1 MQLEIKT
8 SKKSFT
14 RHYLELLNG
23 ILKLTPREL
32 DSLLLFLE
40 YDQEVACSMQA
51 RKHVAD
57 AMSFKSVSVLN
68 NYVKSLKDKQVIYKD
83 KSGVYRYN
91 DIVKPM
97 GTLSR
102 LPSNS
107 SSPKP
112 LFKLEYE
119 IETLD
124 VLFAFELQLSAE
136 LEGQNIL
143 YDTEIF
149 IGRHLL
155 NNLLRICHALTN

>member
-51 RKHVAD
+51 RKHVAE

-68 NYVKSLKDKQVIYKD
+68 NYVKSLKDKKVIYKD
-83 KSGVYRYN
+83 STGVYRYN
-91 DIVKPM
+91 DIVKPN
-97 GTLSR
+97 GNLESLT
-102 LPSNS
+102 
-107 SSPKP
+107 
-112 LFKLEYE
+112 FKFVVT
-119 IETLD
+119 ETA
-124 VLFAFELQLSAE
+124 VQA
-136 LEGQNIL
+136 
-143 YDTEIF
+143 
-149 IGRHLL
+149 RV
-155 NNLLRICHALTN
+155 